1 MKYLLLLFTMLIMA
15 ACGRQHVYHIYYGDI
30 DIDTMQA
37 FVSPD
42 GFKYYAVQTTV
53 LDSAQ
58 AAAMGVDSMCLVNYY
73 IPSQNKYFTMAQG
86 SDGGSSPGV
95 MAYLQNRTAIVA
107 QSRDEKDD
115 ERDGERRNGGKDHVA
130 DVLKQIYARS

>member
-1 MKYLLLLFTMLIMA
+1 MGMKNLLLLFTILIMA
-15 ACGRQHVYHIYYGDI
+15 ACGRQHVYHTYYGDI

-42 GFKYYAVQTTV
+42 GLKYYAVQTTV

-73 IPSQNKYFTMAQG
+73 IPSQNKYFTMALG
-86 SDGGSSPGV
+86 SDGGSSP
-95 MAYLQNRTAIVA
+95 M
-107 QSRDEKDD
+107 
-115 ERDGERRNGGKDHVA
+115 
-130 DVLKQIYARS
+130 IYYDPETENVDSIRKAW

>member
-1 MKYLLLLFTMLIMA
+1 MA
-15 ACGRQHVYHIYYGDI
+15 ACGRQHVYHTYYGDI

-58 AAAMGVDSMCLVNYY
+58 AAT
-73 IPSQNKYFTMAQG
+73 I
-86 SDGGSSPGV
+86 
-95 MAYLQNRTAIVA
+95 
-107 QSRDEKDD
+107 
-115 ERDGERRNGGKDHVA
+115 GEI
-130 DVLKQIYARS
+130 L

>member
-1 MKYLLLLFTMLIMA
+1 MKKLLLLFTILVMA
-15 ACGRQHVYHIYYGDI
+15 ACGRQHVYHTYYGDI

-73 IPSQNKYFTMAQG
+73 IPSQNKYFTMALG
-86 SDGGSSPGV
+86 SDGGSSP
-95 MAYLQNRTAIVA
+95 M
-107 QSRDEKDD
+107 
-115 ERDGERRNGGKDHVA
+115 
-130 DVLKQIYARS
+130 IYYDPETENVDSIRKAW